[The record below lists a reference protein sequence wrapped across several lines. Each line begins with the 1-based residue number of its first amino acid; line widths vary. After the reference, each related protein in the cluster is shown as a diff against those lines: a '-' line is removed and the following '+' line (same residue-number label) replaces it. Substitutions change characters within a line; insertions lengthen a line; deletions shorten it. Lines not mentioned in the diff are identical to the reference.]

1 MVDFA
6 SPLWPI
12 GRLERLFTAIEISG
26 WHQTRQFAYGGRPP
40 YGLVVAYPEGMST
53 EPNPLSEYLRK
64 RTFTN
69 TPEPDVD
76 ETGARTLPPN
86 VYCVQRHHASRLH
99 YDLRIEVGGTLKS

>member
-40 YGLVVAYPEGMST
+40 YGLVVAYPEGIST

-76 ETGARTLPPN
+76 EQVRGHFRPMFTACKGIMPAVCITTF
-86 VYCVQRHHASRLH
+86 V
-99 YDLRIEVGGTLKS
+99 LKLAGR